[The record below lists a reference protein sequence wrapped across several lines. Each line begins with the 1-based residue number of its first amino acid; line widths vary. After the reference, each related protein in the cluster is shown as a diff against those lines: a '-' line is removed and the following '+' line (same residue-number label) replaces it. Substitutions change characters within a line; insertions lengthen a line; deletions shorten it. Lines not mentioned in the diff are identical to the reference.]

1 MFHVTAT
8 KNSYIAP
15 KSIYFKSNKVQ
26 FTQKYSV
33 YEQQKKNK
41 LNERTY
47 LQQKIFHHKSMFI
60 QKMKKKLSEK
70 QFIEEY

>member
-33 YEQQKKNK
+33 YEQQKKK
-41 LNERTY
+41 QIERTY
-47 LQQKIFHHKSMFI
+47 LPIVENFS
-60 QKMKKKLSEK
+60 S
-70 QFIEEY
+70 